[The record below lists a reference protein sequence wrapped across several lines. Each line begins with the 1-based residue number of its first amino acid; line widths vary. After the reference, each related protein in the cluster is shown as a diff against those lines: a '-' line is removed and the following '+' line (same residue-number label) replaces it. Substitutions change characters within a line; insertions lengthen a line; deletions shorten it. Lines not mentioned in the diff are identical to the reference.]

1 MMNMIKM
8 KTKMKIMIIDDE
20 YDECYEYEDEH
31 EYEEDGHEQE
41 NMITWAYA
49 CMSEMCCRVAD
60 GKRT

>member
-1 MMNMIKM
+1 M
-8 KTKMKIMIIDDE
+8 DDE